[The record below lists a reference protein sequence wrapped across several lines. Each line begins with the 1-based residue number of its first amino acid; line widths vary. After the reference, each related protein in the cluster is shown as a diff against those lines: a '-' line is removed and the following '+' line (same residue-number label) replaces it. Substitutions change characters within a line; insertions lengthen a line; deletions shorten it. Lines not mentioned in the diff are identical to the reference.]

1 MSSLQNPEKTFEI
14 DLELRKRKEQTILKI
29 TENDLINNQDKIL
42 STIKKECVDF
52 SSWFYIILYYY
63 SKGDYLSFHKFSEEL
78 SKADIEQNPF
88 YKEQKP
94 FYIHILS
101 ILSFFYS
108 FISQKSKDKTNY
120 TNYSTSSTSLSNHS
134 EKLIFGPINLICKGF
149 LYFTQGDYDSS
160 DTYFSNISTYTSL
173 PKNIVILA
181 KLGRALN
188 AYNQNNFNKSIE
200 FFTSLINDYN
210 YINEN
215 VLESIGICYYNGNNI
230 EKAKEIFEKIL
241 EYYPNNYK
249 VRTYLAVL
257 KLGNIGNQN
266 DKDFN
271 DNFNQLIE
279 AYKLNNYSDVSI
291 PILLISLC
299 NLLLLGGKYDE
310 AGKLC
315 QKLNNQLEYGEI
327 KFNLENNDN
336 SIKKKK
342 NYRREYSEIR
352 SAIYTINAKYLIMT
366 NKRDE
371 AFQFFLRAVQENP
384 KNIEAEFGLGQI
396 YLDSQNFSDA
406 EKCFIICKEIMDEN
420 KKVSF
425 KVLKYL
431 AYILSITKRKEIE
444 KIIDLYKQAI
454 SVKNDDIDCYIKL
467 AELLSL
473 KSPEESIKYYQEAIK
488 FIKENEK
495 NKEQFQE
502 NIYSNQILPEILN
515 NMACI
520 LLRLGKVDNVEEYLK
535 ESKMIIKNELNKI
548 NEEEKEKKSIPKDK
562 IIRLKA
568 LNIGIDFNFALYYES
583 KAMFDYAH
591 FLYKRIISENP
602 YFIEAYIKL
611 CDLYKMRGNKTKA
624 EYYIKL
630 AIDKHF
636 MEKKEKD
643 ENEIK
648 EIKDKENEKENNKK
662 KMRRLISI
670 MNKPVNPMLIEALL
684 YYESGKE
691 TEAIIVLNQILQ
703 QYSPNDPYTLIFL
716 GNIYYNLAIEIRN
729 KNHYNE
735 KLNHA
740 IEFYFRALEYDKY
753 SAMAAIGLC
762 NCLCEYNYT
771 DKALEI
777 YKTVIETMENNTNA
791 YINES
796 FIYMNDKKYAKASII
811 LHKVLKKLYNGKNPI
826 IENLLGKCYI
836 EIKEFSKANVILKN
850 LMMRFP
856 DIITYKFNYGIL
868 LIAKSTEKLSKNDRK
883 VKDTEEAIELIK
895 RAIKIFEMINN
906 IRRDEKEE
914 RILKYKDFFYKCS
927 EMITVCKSN
936 LTRANENL
944 KEDQKK
950 EFEMNLK
957 IENNIKEYHK
967 KLEVQRHNDE
977 LNKNKNMLS
986 EENYQKNKVVEEEL
1000 TYMTIEDPNKD
1011 KKKKKD
1017 KKDKKNN
1024 FDDEL
1029 NDEHS
1034 YKEEKKKK
1042 KKIKKKIDESDE
1054 ENDNEE
1060 LRNEYRELQKD
1071 NEEYQNEN
1079 NEDENENNENEVN
1092 KNTKMIIDD
1101 DENGEND
1108 DKMIIDDQEKENIE
1122 NEDNQKDINE
1132 NKSENDKNNENEN
1145 QNDDIE
1151 KNDGNENKN
1160 DENINEEN

>member
-1 MSSLQNPEKTFEI
+1 MVSLENSKNSFQI
-14 DLELRKRKEQTILKI
+14 DLELRKRHEKTVLKI
-29 TENDLINNQDKIL
+29 TEEDLINNQDKIL

-63 SKGDYLSFHKFSEEL
+63 SKGDYASFHKFSEEL
-78 SKADIEQNPF
+78 SKADVEQNPF
-88 YKEQKP
+88 YKDQKI

-120 TNYSTSSTSLSNHS
+120 SNYSSSSTSLSNHS
-134 EKLIFGPINLICKGF
+134 EKVIFAPINLICKGF

-200 FFTSLINDYN
+200 FLTSLINDYN

-215 VLESIGICYYNGNNI
+215 VLESIGICYYNGNNL
-230 EKAKEIFEKIL
+230 EKAKEIFEKIV

-249 VRTYLAVL
+249 VKTYLAVL
-257 KLGNIGNQN
+257 KLGNIENQN
-266 DKDFN
+266 EKEFN
-271 DNFNQLIE
+271 DNFNQLIN

-291 PILLISLC
+291 PILLINLC
-299 NLLLLGGKYDE
+299 NLLLLSGKYDE
-310 AGKLC
+310 AGILC
-315 QKLNNQLEYGEI
+315 KKLNDQLDYGEI
-327 KFNLENNDN
+327 KFNENNDN
-336 SIKKKK
+336 NSKKKK
-342 NYRREYSEIR
+342 NYRRDYNEIR
-352 SAIYTINAKYLIMT
+352 SAIYTINAKYSIMI

-371 AFQFFLRAVQENP
+371 AFQYFLRAEQENS

-396 YLDSQNFSDA
+396 YLESQNFSDA
-406 EKCFIICKEIMDEN
+406 EKCFVVCKKIMDEN

-444 KIIDLYKQAI
+444 KTIDLYKQAI
-454 SVKNDDIDCYIKL
+454 AVKNDDIDCYIKL

-488 FIKENEK
+488 FIKENET
-495 NKEQFQE
+495 NKDYFQE
-502 NIYSNQILPEILN
+502 NIFSNQILPEILN

-520 LLRLGKVDNVEEYLK
+520 LLRLGKVENVEEYLK
-535 ESKMIIKNELNKI
+535 ESKKLIKEELKKI
-548 NEEEKEKKSIPKDK
+548 NEDEKEKKSVPKEK
-562 IIRLKA
+562 KIRLNA
-568 LNIGIDFNFALYYES
+568 LNIGVDFNYALYYES
-583 KAMFDYAH
+583 RAMFDYAH
-591 FLYKRIISENP
+591 FLYKKIIKENP

-624 EYYIKL
+624 EFYIKQ

-636 MEKKEKD
+636 TEKKEKE
-643 ENEIK
+643 ENETK
-648 EIKDKENEKENNKK
+648 EGKDNNEKENNKK

-670 MNKPVNPMLIEALL
+670 MNKPVNPMLIEALI

-703 QYSPNDPYTLIFL
+703 QYSPHDPYTLIFL
-716 GNIYYNLAIEIRN
+716 ANIYYNLAIEIRN
-729 KNHYNE
+729 KNHFTE

-740 IEFYFRALEYDKY
+740 IELYFRALEYDKY
-753 SAMAAIGLC
+753 NAMAAIGLC

-791 YINES
+791 FINES

-811 LHKVLKKLYNGKNPI
+811 LHKVLKKLYNGKNPV

-836 EIKEFSKANVILKN
+836 ETKEFSKANKILKN

-856 DIITYKFNYGIL
+856 DVITYKFNYGTL
-868 LIAKSTEKLSKNDRK
+868 LTAKSQEKLSKNDRK
-883 VKDTEEAIELIK
+883 VKDTEEVIQLIN
-895 RAIKIFEMINN
+895 RAEKIFEMINN

-914 RILKYKDFFYKCS
+914 RILKNREFYYKCS
-927 EMITVCKSN
+927 EMITVCSSI
-936 LTRANENL
+936 LSRANDNL

-950 EFEMNLK
+950 ESEMNLK

-1054 ENDNEE
+1054 ENYNEE
-1060 LRNEYRELQKD
+1060 MRNEYKELQKD
-1071 NEEYQNEN
+1071 NEEYQNQN
-1079 NEDENENNENEVN
+1079 YDNQKENNENEGN
-1092 KNTKMIIDD
+1092 KNNKMIIDD
-1101 DENGEND
+1101 EEIEENN
-1108 DKMIIDDQEKENIE
+1108 DKMIIDDQQKENNE
-1122 NEDNQKDINE
+1122 NEENKNDINE
-1132 NKSENDKNNENEN
+1132 NKSKNENEN
-1145 QNDDIE
+1145 VE
-1151 KNDGNENKN
+1151 ENENKN